1 MKKRVLV
8 VDDHEDILE
17 VVKMALEMAGYEA
30 STSLTGA
37 CFQRMENDL
46 PDLILLDVLLPG
58 EDGREICRRLKGDEK
73 TRHIPVILLS
83 AHASLLKTVEEC
95 GANDFLAKPFRVT
108 QLRDIV
114 KKYLSL
120 SSSIPSTYGM
130 QKSVFEP
137 GAYH

>member
-17 VVKMALEMAGYEA
+17 VVKMVLEMASYEV

-95 GANDFLAKPFRVT
+95 SANDFLAKPFRVT

-120 SSSIPSTYGM
+120 SSSITLYL
-130 QKSVFEP
+130 QKAEK
-137 GAYH
+137 HI

>member
-17 VVKMALEMAGYEA
+17 VVKTVLEMAGYEV

-37 CFQRMENDL
+37 YFQQMENDL

-58 EDGREICRRLKGDEK
+58 EDGREICQRLKGDEK

-83 AHASLLKTVEEC
+83 AHADLLKTAEEC

-108 QLRDIV
+108 RLRDIV

-120 SSSIPSTYGM
+120 SSS
-130 QKSVFEP
+130 
-137 GAYH
+137 